1 MSDGRIAVTGAG
13 SFLGGR
19 LLRRLAASHGAERLL
34 AVDIAAPPPA
44 LGIPHHFLDL
54 TEPAADQRLLETLKD
69 EKISTVVH
77 LAFLTNPRR
86 DTTYAHELESIGTL
100 SVMAAAAAAGVA
112 HVVMRSFTFAYGAG
126 GDNPSFLTEDRG
138 LPARGGLAWLRDK
151 REAEGHAA
159 AFARRF
165 PRMTVTVLRLAPLL
179 GPGVRTF
186 YTRVFD
192 HRVVPL
198 LMGYDPLVQLLHPDD
213 ALDAFAAALSRP
225 VDGAFNVVPRAAIPL
240 LSALHLAEKV
250 PLPVAHPVA
259 YAASDLLWALGL
271 GEAPGGF
278 LDFARYPF
286 VADGEKARRHL
297 GFTARRSS
305 RDALMSYI
313 RYRHPQGARGAE
325 SEAPA

>member
-1 MSDGRIAVTGAG
+1 MTGAA
-13 SFLGGR
+13 SFLGSR
-19 LLRRLAASHGAERLL
+19 LLRRLAATHGADRLL

-44 LGIPHHFLDL
+44 LGVAHHFLDL
-54 TEPAADQRLLETLKD
+54 TEPAADRRLLETLG
-69 EKISTVVH
+69 EERISTLVH

-86 DTTYAHELESIGTL
+86 DETYAHELESIGTL
-100 SVMAAAAAAGVA
+100 SVMAAAAAAGVE
-112 HVVMRSFTFAYGAG
+112 HVVMRSFTFAYGAR

-138 LPARGGLAWLRDK
+138 LPATKCLRWVRDK

-159 AFARRF
+159 AFARRY
-165 PRMTVTVLRLAPLL
+165 PRMKVTVLRLAPLL

-186 YTRVFD
+186 YTRVLD

-198 LMGYDPLVQLLHPDD
+198 LMGYDPLLQLLHPDD
-213 ALDAFAAALSRP
+213 ALEAFEAALSRP
-225 VDGAFNVVPRAAIPL
+225 IGGAFNVVPRAAIPL
-240 LSALHLAEKV
+240 ASALHLAEKV

-286 VADGEKARRHL
+286 VADGEKARREL

-305 RDALMSYI
+305 RDALMSYV
-313 RYRHPQGARGAE
+313 RYRYPQSASERAARA
-325 SEAPA
+325 